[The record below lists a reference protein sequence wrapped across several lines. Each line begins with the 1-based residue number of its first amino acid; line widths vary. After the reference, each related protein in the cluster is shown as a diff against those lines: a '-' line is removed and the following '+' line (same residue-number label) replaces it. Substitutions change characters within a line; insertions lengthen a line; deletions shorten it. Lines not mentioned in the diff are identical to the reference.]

1 MLGWNVGGVYLVACA
16 FQAVILVCAAYTLF
30 FLKSVLISFSPKFS
44 VHRSLLLRINQCS
57 SSLIFQFIQLSS
69 HKLQETGVE
78 KPRVKCCDHLIL
90 SVQTLLN
97 FSSIKHQTTCFVYIA
112 ILFSRDSGETFRGK
126 RNWRKG
132 KGEQNVEREKETV
145 ERGETRPIWPRKVR
159 KMKGAVW
166 YAWNK
171 TKS

>member
-1 MLGWNVGGVYLVACA
+1 MIPFPSDVGLERWWRLFGGLRFPGRNSCLRCLHP
-16 FQAVILVCAAYTLF
+16 ILPQV
-30 FLKSVLISFSPKFS
+30 SFNQLNPKFS
-44 VHRSLLLRINQCS
+44 VDRSLLLRINQCS
-57 SSLIFQFIQLSS
+57 SSLIFQFIQMSS
-69 HKLQETGVE
+69 RKLQETGVE
-78 KPRVKCCDHLIL
+78 TARVKCCDHLIL
-90 SVQTLLN
+90 SVQTLLK

-166 YAWNK
+166 YA
-171 TKS
+171 

>member
-90 SVQTLLN
+90 SVQTLLK
-97 FSSIKHQTTCFVYIA
+97 FSSIKHQTTCFVYIH
-112 ILFSRDSGETFRGK
+112 ILLFYSAYSISKGRNYQRRRDLKENK
-126 RNWRKG
+126 LLKE
-132 KGEQNVEREKETV
+132 KKETV

-159 KMKGAVW
+159 KMKQAVW
-166 YAWNK
+166 YA
-171 TKS
+171 

>member
-1 MLGWNVGGVYLVACA
+1 MACA

-78 KPRVKCCDHLIL
+78 KPRAKCYDHLLL
-90 SVQTLLN
+90 SVQTLLK
-97 FSSIKHQTTCFVYIA
+97 FSSIKHQTTCFVVVSF
-112 ILFSRDSGETFRGK
+112 LFLYCFFIQQRQRRNFQRK
-126 RNWRKG
+126 RNWKEN
-132 KGEQNVEREKETV
+132 KLLKDEADILVCLKQNHE
-145 ERGETRPIWPRKVR
+145 
-159 KMKGAVW
+159 
-166 YAWNK
+166 
-171 TKS
+171 